1 MQADPV
7 VIKASELLRIGLMP
21 SAEEIKKGIVSLSDF
36 NLISNFANRLVCIR
50 IYWASMFPLLS
61 QKQNLLEI
69 ELY

>member
-21 SAEEIKKGIVSLSDF
+21 SAEEINKGIVSLSDF

-50 IYWASMFPLLS
+50 IY
-61 QKQNLLEI
+61 
-69 ELY
+69 

>member
-21 SAEEIKKGIVSLSDF
+21 SAEEIKKGIVSLSD
-36 NLISNFANRLVCIR
+36 LISNFANRLVCIR